1 MISLSPIKP
10 QNSQVEQWL
19 AQGNQITV
27 LTSPSTHHV
36 VSKKVVKPSQQ
47 PVVKQPKQQPKNK
60 PATLVLDGVDDNVVE
75 KIQHYLSLCK
85 KQDRDYDFGMYIG
98 FLHGLEYAGLIGYK
112 HLDIA
117 MQWYLQGVK

>member
-27 LTSPSTHHV
+27 LASPSTHHV

-47 PVVKQPKQQPKNK
+47 PKNK
-60 PATLVLDGVDDNVVE
+60 PAALVLDGVDDNIVE

-98 FLHGLEYAGLIGYK
+98 FLHGLEYSGLIGYK

>member
-27 LTSPSTHHV
+27 LASPSTHHV
-36 VSKKVVKPSQQ
+36 VSKKVVEPSQQ
-47 PVVKQPKQQPKNK
+47 PVVKQPKQQPQDK
-60 PATLVLDGVDDNVVE
+60 PTQLVLDGVTDEVVQ
-75 KIQHYLSLCK
+75 KIQNHAAKCK
-85 KQDRDYDFGMYIG
+85 QADRDYDFGMYIG